1 MTLLYC
7 KHKTM
12 CGYMYHSQA
21 VPVPDSCGAEVSYS
35 KDIYIDLFYTSFC
48 LIVCNHK
55 GGSWY
60 RRVEEDN
67 LTTNISYSTNHTDF
81 SPLVIHIFQ
90 NEIEIRQVSCSNYS
104 EPAAGI
110 AEIFFFG
117 YCNAAKLIVNRTTT
131 AAVRLEVYLGTGSSL
146 VCDMLN
152 IGPQREYAHDTLCQP
167 V

>member
-12 CGYMYHSQA
+12 CGYMYHSQT

-48 LIVCNHK
+48 LIVCNHN

-81 SPLVIHIFQ
+81 LPLVINIYL
-90 NEIEIRQVSCSNYS
+90 NGESIRQVICEDYTAS
-104 EPAAGI
+104 GI
-110 AEIFFFG
+110 VEIFFSRN
-117 YCNAAKLIVNRTTT
+117 CNATKVIVHMTTT
-131 AAVRLEVYLGTGSSL
+131 AAVHLAVQLGTGNI
-146 VCDMLN
+146 VFCDMLN
-152 IGPQREYAHDTLCQP
+152 IGPQREYAHDTLCLP